1 MPGAWKKT
9 LLYLGLGPDEEY
21 DEHFQPPAE
30 EAELQRAPARE
41 PARQVRPTSQRPSAR
56 PAGRPDPVEP
66 SPQATSPAGG
76 DSGVV
81 RVIPA
86 DNPVVK
92 AVPAPRTANPSIVSP
107 SSFNDAQE
115 IGDSFKGDQPV
126 IINLQGAEKDLARR
140 LIDFASGLCY
150 ALGGKMEKVANHV
163 YLLTPEA
170 VEVTAEDRKR
180 FSEGE
185 LSR

>member
-1 MPGAWKKT
+1 M
-9 LLYLGLGPDEEY
+9 LYLGLGPDEEY

-30 EAELQRAPARE
+30 EASPARSAPRPERSAPAQQRSTQTRSSSVRTNSDRRSVSDVPE
-41 PARQVRPTSQRPSAR
+41 PAAK
-56 PAGRPDPVEP
+56 
-66 SPQATSPAGG
+66 ATS

-86 DNPVVK
+86 DKPVVR
-92 AVPAPRTANPSIVSP
+92 AVPAPKKANPEIVAP
-107 SSFNDAQE
+107 ETFNDAQQV
-115 IGDSFKGDQPV
+115 GDVFKGEQPV
-126 IINLQGAEKDLARR
+126 IINLQGADKDLSRR

-185 LSR
+185 LSS